1 MPIQVAS
8 SSIFRLALKTLCS
21 TCNYLYLFER
31 IFSSSLQRWFS
42 CSFCV
47 FLCYTLEGLFHKK
60 NLKKASGVIIVGS
73 GSENVYFIFYWKE
86 IIGNFLTNYWLDMD
100 LRRSKKYGYVDI
112 GKLLQTFSGAWKVKH
127 FFHELF

>member
-47 FLCYTLEGLFHKK
+47 CLCYTLEGVFHKK
-60 NLKKASGVIIVGS
+60 KSKKASGVIIVGS
-73 GSENVYFIFYWKE
+73 GSENLYFIFYWKE

-112 GKLLQTFSGAWKVKH
+112 VKLLQTFSGAWKVKH
-127 FFHELF
+127 LFHELF